1 MKRHIIFIAISAVLL
16 VTFGWGQDGHTVPA
30 SAIGPEMPYT
40 EVLTP
45 PMPVNSVQM
54 PLTFSSDGE
63 RSNIL
68 SGGIQVGSGYND
80 NALVTPNDHI
90 SNVERPGRPQD

>member
-1 MKRHIIFIAISAVLL
+1 M
-16 VTFGWGQDGHTVPA
+16 TFGWGQDGHTVPA
-30 SAIGPEMPYT
+30 SAIGPELPYT

-45 PMPVNSVQM
+45 PPPVNSVQM

-68 SGGIQVGSGYND
+68 SGGIQVGGGYND
-80 NALVTPNDHI
+80 NALVTPTDHI
-90 SNVERPGRPQD
+90 KQCQRRDRPQD